1 MVLEFAEP
9 MPMGW
14 SLGGVLVFERLLE
27 PMTMMAPV
35 WGRLRRRGHDD
46 VGVTVERRA
55 VRPMHVLDDLEQPV
69 DVGFRIMGMTVQVL
83 VIVPMRH

>member
-1 MVLEFAEP
+1 
-9 MPMGW
+9 MGW
-14 SLGGVLVFERLLE
+14 SVDGVLVLERLLE

-35 WGRLRRRGHDD
+35 WGRLSRRGHDD
-46 VGVTVERRA
+46 VRVAVARRT

-69 DVGFRIMGMTVQVL
+69 HVGFRIMGMTVQVL